1 MPPPVRLHG
10 GDSRIPSSLDQ
21 IMTCS
26 ALVRRPWLPRVA
38 AALVVTLGGLVPSHA
53 DAQITIKMATL
64 VPDNSSWA
72 LILKQ
77 MAAEW
82 AKLSGDRVK
91 VRLYFGGTRG
101 DDPNVVADM
110 RTGALNAA
118 VMTSVGV
125 AEIDKSVYALGV
137 PMAFD
142 SYDEVYAVLDKMR
155 PKLEA
160 SMESKGF
167 VVLNW
172 VDAGWVRFFT
182 KKPVATPDDLKKL
195 VLFQWQGDPKSQ
207 ALWQAAGF
215 NPRAGASS
223 ELLTGLK
230 TGLYEACSISPQ
242 VAALL
247 RYYEDAPYM
256 TDLNWA
262 LLLGATV
269 VTRDTWNKIPADL
282 RPALLKSAQDAGA
295 KLREDIKKNGESA
308 IAAMQKAGAKVVPV
322 PSKDAWIKIAQSM
335 YPKIKA
341 EYVPADAVDE
351 ALRYRDEYRKQH
363 PPKK

>member
-1 MPPPVRLHG
+1 M
-10 GDSRIPSSLDQ
+10 
-21 IMTCS
+21 
-26 ALVRRPWLPRVA
+26 ALLSRVA
-38 AALVVTLGGLVPSHA
+38 AALVLAALLLPARA
-53 DAQITIKMATL
+53 DAQVTIKMATM

-91 VRLYFGGTRG
+91 VRLYFGATRG

-125 AEIDKSVYALGV
+125 AQIDKSVYALGV
-137 PMAFD
+137 PMMFD
-142 SYDEVYAVLDKMR
+142 SYEEVYAVLDKMR

-160 SMESKGF
+160 SMEGKGF

-172 VDAGWVRFFT
+172 VDAGWVKFFT

-195 VLFQWQGDPKSQ
+195 VLFQWQGDPKS
-207 ALWQAAGF
+207 LGIWQAAGF
-215 NPRAGASS
+215 NVRAGASS

-230 TGLYEACSISPQ
+230 TGMYEACSVSPQ

-247 RYYEDAPYM
+247 RYYEDAPNM
-256 TDLNWA
+256 TDLNWS

-269 VTRDTWNKIPADL
+269 VTKDTWNKIPEDV
-282 RPALLKSAQDAGA
+282 RPALLKAAQDAGA
-295 KLREDIKKNGESA
+295 KLRDDIRKNGETAS
-308 IAAMQKAGAKVVPV
+308 AAMQKAGMKVVPV
-322 PSKDAWIKIAQSM
+322 ASKDAWLKAAQAT
-335 YPKIKA
+335 YPKVKA
-341 EYVPADAVDE
+341 EYVPADAFDE
-351 ALRYRDEYRKQH
+351 ATRYRDEYRKQH

>member
-1 MPPPVRLHG
+1 M
-10 GDSRIPSSLDQ
+10 IPCAS
-21 IMTCS
+21 I
-26 ALVRRPWLPRVA
+26 RRPWLPRVA
-38 AALVVTLGGLVPSHA
+38 AGLALLALAVLAPASA
-53 DAQITIKMATL
+53 QAQITVKMATM

-91 VRLYFGGTRG
+91 IRLYFGATRG

-142 SYDEVYAVLDKMR
+142 SYEELYAVLEKMR

-172 VDAGWVRFFT
+172 ADAGWVKFFT

-195 VLFQWQGDPKSQ
+195 VLFQWQGDPKSL

-230 TGLYEACSISPQ
+230 TGMYEACSVSAQ
-242 VAALL
+242 VAALM
-247 RYYEDAPYM
+247 RYHEDAPYM

-269 VTRDTWNKIPADL
+269 VTKDTWNKIPEDV

-295 KLREDIKKNGESA
+295 KLRSDIRKNGESA
-308 IAAMQKAGAKVVPV
+308 IAAMQKAGMKVVPV
-322 PSKDAWIKIAQSM
+322 ASKEAWLRIAEAM
-335 YPKIKA
+335 YPKVKA
-341 EYVPADAVDE
+341 EYVPAEAFDE
-351 ALRYRDEYRKQH
+351 AIRYRDEYRRQH
-363 PPKK
+363 ATKK

>member
-1 MPPPVRLHG
+1 MT
-10 GDSRIPSSLDQ
+10 PSLL
-21 IMTCS
+21 I
-26 ALVRRPWLPRVA
+26 RRRWTTRVA
-38 AALVVTLGGLVPSHA
+38 AGLVLFAVVVLLPARAH
-53 DAQITIKMATL
+53 AQITVKMATM

-82 AKLSGDRVK
+82 SKVSGDRVK
-91 VRLYFGGTRG
+91 VRLYFGATRG

-125 AEIDKSVYALGV
+125 AQIDKSVYALGV

-142 SYDEVYAVLDKMR
+142 SYEEVYAVLDKMR

-160 SMESKGF
+160 SMEGKGF

-172 VDAGWVRFFT
+172 VDAGWVKFFS

-195 VLFQWQGDPKSQ
+195 VLFQWQGDPKSLG
-207 ALWQAAGF
+207 LWQAAGF

-230 TGLYEACSISPQ
+230 TGMYEACSISPQ

-256 TDLNWA
+256 TDLSWS

-269 VTRDTWNKIPADL
+269 VNKDTWNKIPEDV

-295 KLREDIKKNGESA
+295 RLRDDIRKNGESA
-308 IAAMQKAGAKVVPV
+308 TAAMQKAGMKVVPV
-322 PSKDAWIKIAQSM
+322 ASKDAWLRIAESM
-335 YPKIKA
+335 YPKVKA
-341 EYVPADAVDE
+341 EYVPAEAFDE
-351 ALRYRDEYRKQH
+351 AIRYRDEYRKQH
-363 PPKK
+363 PPKR

>member
-1 MPPPVRLHG
+1 MSFSLSIRR
-10 GDSRIPSSLDQ
+10 SR
-21 IMTCS
+21 
-26 ALVRRPWLPRVA
+26 LPRLA
-38 AALVVTLGGLVPSHA
+38 AGLAISAAVLLPA
-53 DAQITIKMATL
+53 RPDAQVIVKMATM

-142 SYDEVYAVLDKMR
+142 SYDEVYAVLDRMR

-167 VVLNW
+167 VALNW
-172 VDAGWVRFFT
+172 VDAGWVRFFA

-207 ALWQAAGF
+207 ALWQSAGF
-215 NPRAGASS
+215 NPRPGASS

-230 TGLYEACSISPQ
+230 TGMYEACSVSAQ

-247 RYYEDAPYM
+247 RYYEDAPYV
-256 TDLNWA
+256 TDLDWA

-269 VTRDTWNKIPADL
+269 VTRDTWNKIPADV
-282 RPALLKSAQDAGA
+282 RPALLKSAQDAGV
-295 KLREDIKKNGESA
+295 KLREDIKRNGESA
-308 IAAMQKAGAKVVPV
+308 MAAMQKAGAKVVPV
-322 PSKDAWIKIAQSM
+322 QSKAAWLKIAESM

-341 EYVPADAVDE
+341 EYVPAEAVDE
-351 ALRYRDEYRKQH
+351 ALRYRDEYRRQH

>member
-1 MPPPVRLHG
+1 M
-10 GDSRIPSSLDQ
+10 IPSVS
-21 IMTCS
+21 
-26 ALVRRPWLPRVA
+26 VRCWWLPRVA
-38 AALVVTLGGLVPSHA
+38 AVLVLLATAFLLPARAHA
-53 DAQITIKMATL
+53 QVTIKMATM

-77 MAAEW
+77 MAADW
-82 AKLSGDRVK
+82 AKVSGDRVK
-91 VRLYFGGTRG
+91 VRLYFGATRG

-110 RTGALNAA
+110 KTGALNGA

-125 AEIDKSVYALGV
+125 AQIDKSVYALGV
-137 PMAFD
+137 PMLFD
-142 SYDEVYAVLDKMR
+142 SYEEVYAVLDKMR

-172 VDAGWVRFFT
+172 VDAGWVKFFT
-182 KKPVATPDDLKKL
+182 KKPVATPDELKRL
-195 VLFQWQGDPKSQ
+195 VLFQWQGDPKS
-207 ALWQAAGF
+207 LGIWQAAGF
-215 NPRAGASS
+215 NVRAGASS

-230 TGLYEACSISPQ
+230 TGMYEACSVPPQ

-256 TDLNWA
+256 TDINWS

-269 VTRDTWNKIPADL
+269 LTRDTWNKIPADV

-295 KLREDIKKNGESA
+295 RLREDIRKNGENA
-308 IAAMQKAGAKVVPV
+308 TAAMQKAGMKVVPV
-322 PSKDAWIKIAQSM
+322 ASKDAWLKAAAAT
-335 YPKIKA
+335 YVKVKA
-341 EYVPADAVDE
+341 EYVPAEAVDE
-351 ALRYRDEYRKQH
+351 AIGYRDEYRKQH
-363 PPKK
+363 PPKE